1 MSAVEAPDTRYAWN
15 GDAALAYQ
23 VVGDGDIDLFYIPAS
38 GVSNV
43 EVMWESLLYRRFLQR
58 LASFS
63 RLIVMDRRGFGCSE
77 RYSPTEVAPLEVMV
91 DDILAV
97 LDEVGSDR
105 CALFTFDATN
115 FVACMTAASQPDRV
129 SHAILLEPEPA
140 WIRDDEIT
148 WTWSHQDWDAYID
161 LVRRGWGQHLY
172 GDKMMPEIFPSI
184 VDDERERRWMTRF
197 ERLSQSPGAAVAELR
212 KYWQTD
218 VRAILPTIHV
228 PTLVLHRARDAW
240 ADVRSARYVAD
251 HIPGSRFVE
260 LPGRDHAPWGEEMD
274 ALVSEIEEFL
284 TGERRA
290 RETDRILATVLF
302 TDIVG
307 STRKAAEVGDARWK
321 ELLAEHDELAKA
333 EIARARGRYIRSTGD
348 GLLATFDGPARAV
361 RCAHSIGSSVRSL
374 GIEIRA
380 GCHTGEIELAD
391 DHVRGLAVHIW
402 ARVSELAGPGEVLVS
417 STIKD
422 LTAGS
427 GLVLEDVGEHELK
440 GVPDRWRLYRVVS

>member
-1 MSAVEAPDTRYAWN
+1 
-15 GDAALAYQ
+15 
-23 VVGDGDIDLFYIPAS
+23 
-38 GVSNV
+38 
-43 EVMWESLLYRRFLQR
+43 
-58 LASFS
+58 
-63 RLIVMDRRGFGCSE
+63 
-77 RYSPTEVAPLEVMV
+77 
-91 DDILAV
+91 
-97 LDEVGSDR
+97 
-105 CALFTFDATN
+105 
-115 FVACMTAASQPDRV
+115 
-129 SHAILLEPEPA
+129 
-140 WIRDDEIT
+140 
-148 WTWSHQDWDAYID
+148 
-161 LVRRGWGQHLY
+161 
-172 GDKMMPEIFPSI
+172 
-184 VDDERERRWMTRF
+184 MTRF

-274 ALVSEIEEFL
+274 VLVSEIEEFL

-307 STRKAAEVGDARWK
+307 STRKAAEIGDARWK
-321 ELLAEHDELAKA
+321 ELLAEHDEVAKA

-348 GLLATFDGPARAV
+348 GLFATFDGPARAV
-361 RCAHSIGSSVRSL
+361 RCALSIGSSVRSL

-391 DHVRGLAVHIW
+391 DHVRGLAVHIG
-402 ARVSELAGPGEVLVS
+402 ARVSEAAGPGEVLVS

-427 GLVLEDVGEHELK
+427 GLVFEDVGEHELK